1 MANKASDPPMKDS
14 QDVESLSELLDDALK
29 GFTERPRTTDDELDE
44 IMAEHDQAA
53 AQKAAGD
60 FQAMLQQMVKVQ
72 EPSWRAVERYSG
84 IVSLPFS
91 FSTAY
96 AVSNSQIFLFWIAN
110 ATSHDDFIA
119 GLDVLKSPDSP
130 MEPVMSIILQTLA
143 SKTVMYPPL
152 KEIHD
157 NYPSFFAEHGASL
170 DCETRQRYKK
180 QYEILGKICREFENQ
195 PDDSQDFARCSKGSV
210 EDKVKVLRFSIW
222 FLNAFVDSRIQ
233 GDMASNP
240 SQMSNFEVLGKLL
253 VELQSY
259 GYPPKE
265 LTGELPA
272 GWAVDDS
279 TGLPKISD
287 HLSSEVV
294 KVDFGNT
301 KKTGLSRNDHVVVGK
316 GKKGG
321 LHLQKETRICVIHCK
336 DGEEVIVR
344 AGVRGVLVEVNERL
358 IDNPDLVRTAPENQG
373 YIAII
378 AFGAGK
384 RKPDEFVTELPEK
397 RALFRDYETCYLE
410 TNGSNEDEQ
419 LQ

>member
-1 MANKASDPPMKDS
+1 
-14 QDVESLSELLDDALK
+14 
-29 GFTERPRTTDDELDE
+29 RPRTTDDELDE

-72 EPSWRAVERYSG
+72 EEALRKAEDSDQRLPECGKEAADMIEAMKALMESSG
-84 IVSLPFS
+84 KV
-91 FSTAY
+91 
-96 AVSNSQIFLFWIAN
+96 QCN

-287 HLSSEVV
+287 VSAAANACILM
-294 KVDFGNT
+294 
-301 KKTGLSRNDHVVVGK
+301 
-316 GKKGG
+316 
-321 LHLQKETRICVIHCK
+321 
-336 DGEEVIVR
+336 
-344 AGVRGVLVEVNERL
+344 
-358 IDNPDLVRTAPENQG
+358 
-373 YIAII
+373 
-378 AFGAGK
+378 
-384 RKPDEFVTELPEK
+384 
-397 RALFRDYETCYLE
+397 
-410 TNGSNEDEQ
+410 
-419 LQ
+419 